1 MLVVWHL
8 YVLSTALT
16 RPDQKVT
23 FLPGA
28 VNAALIQLFAG
39 AKNGSF
45 SRKRRQCISD

>member
-16 RPDQKVT
+16 RPDRKRPRH
-23 FLPGA
+23 LA

-45 SRKRRQCISD
+45 S